1 MNFQEHINEIKD
13 ILRTADD
20 PQTSSEDKRKHVM
33 LAMDKMITFGHNE
46 TFKKKFRDKSAIRLF
61 EAALYKAKEYTTI
74 DKRFE
79 KYIGV
84 FENLVRKLEIRLE
97 KYIKKEEQRKNDEQ
111 VKRIEKELRTKREL
125 ARLKWTL
132 SEKPTEKQKEQE
144 KKKEQR
150 LERELA
156 RLEWTMLS

>member
-1 MNFQEHINEIKD
+1 MDFQDHINEIKD
-13 ILRTADD
+13 ILWTADD

-33 LAMDKMITFGHNE
+33 LAMDKMVTFGHDQ

-61 EAALYKAKEYTTI
+61 ETVLYKAKEYTTI

-84 FENLVRKLEIRLE
+84 FENLVRKLK
-97 KYIKKEEQRKNDEQ
+97 KYIKKEEQRKKD
-111 VKRIEKELRTKREL
+111 IEKEHF
-125 ARLKWTL
+125 
-132 SEKPTEKQKEQE
+132 QKNKKNER
-144 KKKEQR
+144 KKEQR

-156 RLEWTMLS
+156 RLEWTMNE

>member
-46 TFKKKFRDKSAIRLF
+46 RFKKKFRDKSAIRLF

-74 DKRFE
+74 DRRFE

-84 FENLVRKLEIRLE
+84 FENLVRKLE
-97 KYIKKEEQRKNDEQ
+97 KYIKKEEQRSEKRKEEQ
-111 VKRIEKELRTKREL
+111 MKRIEKELRTKR
-125 ARLKWTL
+125 TL
-132 SEKPTEKQKEQE
+132 SEKQKEQE

-156 RLEWTMLS
+156 RLEWNMND

>member
-1 MNFQEHINEIKD
+1 
-13 ILRTADD
+13 
-20 PQTSSEDKRKHVM
+20 
-33 LAMDKMITFGHNE
+33 MITFGHNQ

-61 EAALYKAKEYTTI
+61 ESALYKAKEYTTI

-97 KYIKKEEQRKNDEQ
+97 KYIKKEEQRSEKRKEEQ
-111 VKRIEKELRTKREL
+111 MKRIEKELRTKREL

-132 SEKPTEKQKEQE
+132 SEKPTEEQKEQE

-156 RLEWTMLS
+156 RIEWTMLS

>member
-46 TFKKKFRDKSAIRLF
+46 TFKKNFRDKSAIRLF

-84 FENLVRKLEIRLE
+84 FENLVRKLK
-97 KYIKKEEQRKNDEQ
+97 KYIKKEEQRKKD
-111 VKRIEKELRTKREL
+111 IEKEHFQKNLISK
-125 ARLKWTL
+125 ALKL
-132 SEKPTEKQKEQE
+132 KI
-144 KKKEQR
+144 
-150 LERELA
+150 
-156 RLEWTMLS
+156 